1 MSVSRLWLALVLALF
16 CLPLF
21 VGLGRGDVLDDEAI
35 YSFAVDRM
43 LETGDWLEPKSIPNE
58 DWAFVEKPPL
68 KFWIVALP
76 MQLGLLPHDQ
86 FGLRFW
92 DALFG
97 ATAFGYV
104 FLIGSR
110 LLNPIAGVVAVLMLF
125 VHGPLLFYH
134 GLRSNNMEAALF
146 LCYCGGTY
154 HFMRWAGPGR
164 PSQAGTQAPG
174 GSPWHAVAVGL
185 YFVLGFMTKFVA
197 ALFLP
202 AVLFLASIAAPA
214 WRRRLIASW
223 KTWLGVACLATA
235 LILPWF
241 VWAYLEYGA
250 FLWEMMLGAHVVT
263 RFTSYLDPAHV
274 QPWYF
279 YFSQIRFELAA
290 SGTLLFGAAGVIVL
304 LVQTIYRRWPEGM
317 LVLLWLA
324 VPLAAISVGTSKL
337 YHYMYPF
344 LPPVALAGGYL
355 VALALAVLPGPV
367 VRRLRSQSLGLPAS
381 FEALRTRPVV
391 RGVLLTVAAASIAVA
406 FISLLFGPIRFDMP
420 GIGPVRSSGVFR
432 PILIAIVFGTLGGAI
447 RRVTHAVIVV
457 LVVSLLPLPAYRRA
471 LVRLNEGPTRL
482 RDARDCLLAVQQ
494 QLGGP
499 GLHVDAPPPAIS
511 HPLYY
516 YLRQV

>member
-279 YFSQIRFELAA
+279 YFSQIRF
-290 SGTLLFGAAGVIVL
+290 
-304 LVQTIYRRWPEGM
+304 
-317 LVLLWLA
+317 
-324 VPLAAISVGTSKL
+324 
-337 YHYMYPF
+337 
-344 LPPVALAGGYL
+344 
-355 VALALAVLPGPV
+355 
-367 VRRLRSQSLGLPAS
+367 
-381 FEALRTRPVV
+381 
-391 RGVLLTVAAASIAVA
+391 
-406 FISLLFGPIRFDMP
+406 
-420 GIGPVRSSGVFR
+420 
-432 PILIAIVFGTLGGAI
+432 
-447 RRVTHAVIVV
+447 
-457 LVVSLLPLPAYRRA
+457 
-471 LVRLNEGPTRL
+471 
-482 RDARDCLLAVQQ
+482 
-494 QLGGP
+494 
-499 GLHVDAPPPAIS
+499 
-511 HPLYY
+511 
-516 YLRQV
+516 